1 MTAIRLSASLKGVNL
16 RVLALDISTS
26 AGWCLLDGEK
36 GVTPKILG
44 SGTVVNPTGLK
55 EMGKYPWNYIAGAR
69 LMTSKL
75 IELIE
80 ANTCD
85 VIVIE
90 ETNMGRNRY
99 SQKILEFLHCLLLD
113 YFKANGYVPA
123 EKVFYINT
131 SDWRKILGIH
141 MTKVDKAQNIKV
153 KRLKRINTEESK
165 AILKEAGLRGKMT
178 KKHLAIRWANE
189 TYGLELRPKD
199 DDIADALALGT
210 SYYMGVRFC
219 DGTNQ
224 KRGK

>member
-1 MTAIRLSASLKGVNL
+1 M

-26 AGWCLLDGEK
+26 AGWCLLEGEV
-36 GVTPKILG
+36 GQTPKILDSG
-44 SGTVVNPTGLK
+44 SIVNPDGLK
-55 EMGKYPWNYIAGAR
+55 HLGKYPWNYLAGAR
-69 LMTSKL
+69 QLVAGL

-80 ANTCD
+80 KKSKD
-85 VIVIE
+85 GPFLIVIE

-99 SQKILEFLHCLLLD
+99 SQKILEFLHCLILEYLWTNFIHED
-113 YFKANGYVPA
+113 VVYV
-123 EKVFYINT
+123 NT

-141 MTKVDKAQNIKV
+141 MTKVDKAQNVKV
-153 KRLKRINTEESK
+153 KRLKRINTAESK

-189 TYGLELRPKD
+189 TYGLQLRPKD
-199 DDIADALALGT
+199 DDIADALALAT
-210 SYYMGVRFC
+210 SVYMGVRYC